1 MHQVSFY
8 ANTSDD
14 SHCVQAAFRIMLKY
28 FLPDQEFRY
37 SELDR
42 LTEKAGNQGTWWPPG
57 LTSFTKMGLKVRAI
71 EAFDYQQYY
80 EQGQR
85 YVLNHFGPEI
95 GSWYLRHTN
104 ILNIKESIPEFLKTV
119 DFECRAATMADID
132 ELLAEGWLVGLELN
146 SRRLHNLDGF
156 VAHMVVIFSAKNG
169 KYFMHDP
176 GLPPRPNLE
185 ISASRLEDIWLGA
198 EPKTAAL
205 LAIKR

>member
-1 MHQVSFY
+1 
-8 ANTSDD
+8 
-14 SHCVQAAFRIMLKY
+14 
-28 FLPDQEFRY
+28 
-37 SELDR
+37 
-42 LTEKAGNQGTWWPPG
+42 
-57 LTSFTKMGLKVRAI
+57 MGLKVRAI

-85 YVLNHFGPEI
+85 YVLSHFGPEI

-104 ILNIKESIPEFLKTV
+104 ILTIKENIPEFLKTV

-156 VAHMVVIFSAKNG
+156 VAHMVVIFSAKNS